1 MIKIVMIVLI
11 SIVLVIFLRDVN
23 KEFAF
28 FVTIA
33 SSILLFSV
41 VISEFYE
48 VISSIFLMSESI
60 GSINSYVK
68 LMIKIL
74 VLVLLSQFVI
84 DLCRDNGENAL
95 ASQTEL
101 ASKIIILVMIM
112 PLFNSVLNIIT
123 GLLK

>member
-41 VISEFYE
+41 VISEFYD

-74 VLVLLSQFVI
+74 VLVLISQFVI
-84 DLCRDNGENAL
+84 DLCRDNGENTL

-101 ASKIIILVMIM
+101 ASKIIILVMVM

>member
-1 MIKIVMIVLI
+1 MIKIVTIVLI
-11 SIVLVIFLRDVN
+11 SMVLVIFLRDVN

-33 SSILLFSV
+33 ASILLFSV
-41 VISEFYE
+41 VISEFYD
-48 VISSIFLMSESI
+48 VISSILLISDGI

>member
-1 MIKIVMIVLI
+1 MIKIVTIVLI

-33 SSILLFSV
+33 TSILLFSV
-41 VISEFYE
+41 VISEFYD
-48 VISSIFLMSESI
+48 VISSILLISEGI

>member
-1 MIKIVMIVLI
+1 MIKIVTIVLI

-41 VISEFYE
+41 VISEFYD
-48 VISSIFLMSESI
+48 VISSIFLISEGI

>member
-1 MIKIVMIVLI
+1 MIKIVTIVLI

-33 SSILLFSV
+33 ASILLFSV
-41 VISEFYE
+41 VISEFYD
-48 VISSIFLMSESI
+48 VISSIFLISEDI

>member
-1 MIKIVMIVLI
+1 MIKIVTIVLI

-33 SSILLFSV
+33 ASILLFSV
-41 VISEFYE
+41 VISEFYD
-48 VISSIFLMSESI
+48 VISSIFLISEGI

>member
-1 MIKIVMIVLI
+1 MIKIVTIVLI

-33 SSILLFSV
+33 ASILLFSV
-41 VISEFYE
+41 VISEFYD
-48 VISSIFLMSESI
+48 VISSIFLISEGI

-112 PLFNSVLNIIT
+112 PLFNSVLKIIT

>member
-41 VISEFYE
+41 VISEFYD

>member
-1 MIKIVMIVLI
+1 MIKIITIVLI

-28 FVTIA
+28 IVTIA
-33 SSILLFSV
+33 ASILLFSV
-41 VISEFYE
+41 VISEFYD
-48 VISSIFLMSESI
+48 VISSIFLISEGI

>member
-1 MIKIVMIVLI
+1 MIKIVTIVLI
-11 SIVLVIFLRDVN
+11 SMVLVIFLRDVN

-33 SSILLFSV
+33 ASILLFSV
-41 VISEFYE
+41 VISEFYD
-48 VISSIFLMSESI
+48 VISSIFLISEGI

>member
-41 VISEFYE
+41 VISEFYD

-74 VLVLLSQFVI
+74 VLVLISQFVI

>member
-1 MIKIVMIVLI
+1 MIKIVTIVLI
-11 SIVLVIFLRDVN
+11 SMVLLIFLRDVN
-23 KEFAF
+23 KEVAF

-33 SSILLFSV
+33 ASILLFSV
-41 VISEFYE
+41 VISEFYD
-48 VISSIFLMSESI
+48 VISSIFLISEGI

>member
-1 MIKIVMIVLI
+1 MIKIVTIVLI
-11 SIVLVIFLRDVN
+11 SMVLVIFLRDVN

-33 SSILLFSV
+33 ASILLFSV
-41 VISEFYE
+41 VISEFYD
-48 VISSIFLMSESI
+48 VISSIFLISEGI

-101 ASKIIILVMIM
+101 A
-112 PLFNSVLNIIT
+112 
-123 GLLK
+123 

>member
-1 MIKIVMIVLI
+1 MIKIVTIVLI

-33 SSILLFSV
+33 ASILLFSV
-41 VISEFYE
+41 VISEFYD
-48 VISSIFLMSESI
+48 VISSIFLISEGI

-101 ASKIIILVMIM
+101 ASKIIILIMIM

>member
-1 MIKIVMIVLI
+1 MIKIVTIVLI
-11 SIVLVIFLRDVN
+11 SIVLVIFLREVN

-33 SSILLFSV
+33 ASILLFSV
-41 VISEFYE
+41 VISEFYD
-48 VISSIFLMSESI
+48 VISSIFLISEGI

>member
-1 MIKIVMIVLI
+1 MIKIVTIVLI

-33 SSILLFSV
+33 TSILLFSV
-41 VISEFYE
+41 VISEFYD
-48 VISSIFLMSESI
+48 VISSIFLISEGI